1 MCFSMVDPD
10 SLYSLKKK
18 VKFKSNE
25 KFDIFLTIFSFFK
38 WFPEIKESYSGVPI
52 LLIGTKKDRFEN
64 LYRIEKSD
72 KTDLIKKLQPSC
84 CSCSVQNKRP
94 MSFIQAPPSTPSV
107 SSSTTQSN
115 IFLDISS
122 FQAPIAEAEE
132 DLNLL
137 MEIKVSK
144 RDLLKASFEIKAVEC
159 IEICSFKSKE
169 VHDMFNKV
177 IKHGICYKKNQN

>member
-1 MCFSMVDPD
+1 MMCFSMVDPD

-72 KTDLIKKLQPSC
+72 KTDLIKKL
-84 CSCSVQNKRP
+84 
-94 MSFIQAPPSTPSV
+94 
-107 SSSTTQSN
+107 
-115 IFLDISS
+115 
-122 FQAPIAEAEE
+122 
-132 DLNLL
+132 
-137 MEIKVSK
+137 
-144 RDLLKASFEIKAVEC
+144 
-159 IEICSFKSKE
+159 
-169 VHDMFNKV
+169 
-177 IKHGICYKKNQN
+177 

>member
-1 MCFSMVDPD
+1 
-10 SLYSLKKK
+10 
-18 VKFKSNE
+18 
-25 KFDIFLTIFSFFK
+25 
-38 WFPEIKESYSGVPI
+38 
-52 LLIGTKKDRFEN
+52 
-64 LYRIEKSD
+64 
-72 KTDLIKKLQPSC
+72 
-84 CSCSVQNKRP
+84 